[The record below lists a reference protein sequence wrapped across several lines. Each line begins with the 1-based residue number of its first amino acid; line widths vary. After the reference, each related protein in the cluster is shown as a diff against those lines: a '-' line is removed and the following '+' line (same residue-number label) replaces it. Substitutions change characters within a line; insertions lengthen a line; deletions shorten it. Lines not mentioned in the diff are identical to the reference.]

1 MNFGFSILDFRLE
14 TKDMTKKS
22 RTAFLCF
29 RSDNR
34 KPVVSNVEPSAIQ
47 NPKWVGLSVIVFMLV
62 AGGVVAQAQQPKKV
76 PQIGLLISPAA
87 TEMAPFID
95 AFRQGLRE
103 LGYIEGKNIVLDIR
117 EGGTEPARIADLAAE
132 LVRLK
137 VDIIVAEAGPA
148 VIAAKKATRTI
159 PIVMRVGVDP
169 VRMGVVDSLAYP
181 GGNITGLASITVGL
195 IGKRFELLAETVP
208 GAQRIA
214 VLTAL
219 SDRARF
225 VATDEYKEIDA
236 AARAIG
242 VKLQDL
248 LARDPDAID
257 NAFVAVAK
265 ERAQGLVV
273 IPSPRYFQHR
283 ERIIKHA
290 TNNRLPTMHF
300 QRIFVE
306 NGGLM
311 SYAADYIDEYRRLA
325 IYVDKI
331 LKGTKPANLPVEQ
344 PKKFE
349 FVINLKAAKQ
359 IGLTIP
365 PNVLARA
372 DWVIR

>member
-1 MNFGFSILDFRLE
+1 
-14 TKDMTKKS
+14 
-22 RTAFLCF
+22 
-29 RSDNR
+29 
-34 KPVVSNVEPSAIQ
+34 
-47 NPKWVGLSVIVFMLV
+47 
-62 AGGVVAQAQQPKKV
+62 
-76 PQIGLLISPAA
+76 
-87 TEMAPFID
+87 
-95 AFRQGLRE
+95 
-103 LGYIEGKNIVLDIR
+103 
-117 EGGTEPARIADLAAE
+117 
-132 LVRLK
+132 
-137 VDIIVAEAGPA
+137 
-148 VIAAKKATRTI
+148 
-159 PIVMRVGVDP
+159 
-169 VRMGVVDSLAYP
+169 MGVVDSLAYP

-257 NAFVAVAK
+257 NAFVAMAK

>member
-1 MNFGFSILDFRLE
+1 
-14 TKDMTKKS
+14 
-22 RTAFLCF
+22 
-29 RSDNR
+29 
-34 KPVVSNVEPSAIQ
+34 
-47 NPKWVGLSVIVFMLV
+47 
-62 AGGVVAQAQQPKKV
+62 
-76 PQIGLLISPAA
+76 
-87 TEMAPFID
+87 
-95 AFRQGLRE
+95 
-103 LGYIEGKNIVLDIR
+103 
-117 EGGTEPARIADLAAE
+117 
-132 LVRLK
+132 LK

-257 NAFVAVAK
+257 NAFVAMAK

-331 LKGTKPANLPVEQ
+331 LKELNRSISQWSNRKSSSL
-344 PKKFE
+344 
-349 FVINLKAAKQ
+349 
-359 IGLTIP
+359 
-365 PNVLARA
+365 
-372 DWVIR
+372 

>member
-1 MNFGFSILDFRLE
+1 
-14 TKDMTKKS
+14 
-22 RTAFLCF
+22 
-29 RSDNR
+29 
-34 KPVVSNVEPSAIQ
+34 
-47 NPKWVGLSVIVFMLV
+47 
-62 AGGVVAQAQQPKKV
+62 
-76 PQIGLLISPAA
+76 
-87 TEMAPFID
+87 MAPFID

-257 NAFVAVAK
+257 NAFVAMAK

-331 LKGTKPANLPVEQ
+331 LKELNRPISQWSNRKSSSL
-344 PKKFE
+344 
-349 FVINLKAAKQ
+349 
-359 IGLTIP
+359 
-365 PNVLARA
+365 
-372 DWVIR
+372 

>member
-257 NAFVAVAK
+257 NAFVAMAK

-331 LKGTKPANLPVEQ
+331 LKELNRPISQWSNRKSSSL
-344 PKKFE
+344 
-349 FVINLKAAKQ
+349 
-359 IGLTIP
+359 
-365 PNVLARA
+365 
-372 DWVIR
+372 

>member
-1 MNFGFSILDFRLE
+1 
-14 TKDMTKKS
+14 
-22 RTAFLCF
+22 
-29 RSDNR
+29 
-34 KPVVSNVEPSAIQ
+34 VVSNVEPSAIQ

-257 NAFVAVAK
+257 NAFVAMAK
-265 ERAQGLVV
+265 ERA
-273 IPSPRYFQHR
+273 PR
-283 ERIIKHA
+283 
-290 TNNRLPTMHF
+290 
-300 QRIFVE
+300 
-306 NGGLM
+306 
-311 SYAADYIDEYRRLA
+311 
-325 IYVDKI
+325 
-331 LKGTKPANLPVEQ
+331 
-344 PKKFE
+344 
-349 FVINLKAAKQ
+349 
-359 IGLTIP
+359 
-365 PNVLARA
+365 VLL
-372 DWVIR
+372 